1 MNCNKKINY
10 ILEKLWMGC
19 KELDIQGNMAIE
31 FPTIPL
37 KKCKQA

>member
-10 ILEKLWMGC
+10 VVEKLWMVC
-19 KELDIQGNMAIE
+19 KVLGVKGNMAIE